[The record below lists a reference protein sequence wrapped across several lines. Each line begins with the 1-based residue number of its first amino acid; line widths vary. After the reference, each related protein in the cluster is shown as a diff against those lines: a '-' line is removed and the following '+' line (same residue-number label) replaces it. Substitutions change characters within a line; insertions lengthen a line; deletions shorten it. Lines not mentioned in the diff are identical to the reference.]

1 MSARC
6 VPLALGSD
14 VGGSIRIPA
23 TFNGVTGFKPTQTRI
38 SYKGACDARL
48 SDYTPNSA
56 HLMAV
61 GGPLAHSV
69 NDCLEVFKIQC
80 TKDQHLRDPNI
91 APVPYN
97 QAMADKVH
105 EDHSKIKV
113 GVLTETPFLPVS
125 ASVKR
130 AIEISRKALV
140 AEGYQ
145 IVDVTFS
152 PEDFAEGRNLLIGMV
167 SSGSGPAL
175 TKELAQEGEK
185 LQLGVWLNLFLLK
198 RGPVGRALVSG
209 IMGAAVG

>member
-23 TFNGVTGFKPTQTRI
+23 TFTGVTGFKPTQTRI

-80 TKDQHLRDPNI
+80 AKDQHLRDPNI

-105 EDHSKIKV
+105 EDHS
-113 GVLTETPFLPVS
+113 
-125 ASVKR
+125 
-130 AIEISRKALV
+130 
-140 AEGYQ
+140 
-145 IVDVTFS
+145 
-152 PEDFAEGRNLLIGMV
+152 
-167 SSGSGPAL
+167 
-175 TKELAQEGEK
+175 
-185 LQLGVWLNLFLLK
+185 
-198 RGPVGRALVSG
+198 
-209 IMGAAVG
+209 